1 MLLLVASSG
10 ITQFFQYLVNGFING
25 SGYGILGLSF
35 GLIVAV
41 TTRFHF
47 AWAICYALAGFFAAW
62 LQVHEALPAWGSCLV
77 GLAIAVLASAAIEL
91 SIYRPLAV
99 RSGSHA
105 VLAVFVVGFGL
116 TIFGENLIHL
126 AIPTSTG

>member
-1 MLLLVASSG
+1 VDGL
-10 ITQFFQYLVNGFING
+10 ITG

-47 AWAICYALAGFFAAW
+47 AWAICYAAAGFLAAW
-62 LQVHEALPAWGSCLV
+62 LQVHEGLPAWSACVV
-77 GLAIAVLASAAIEL
+77 GLSIAVLVSMLVEL
-91 SIYRPLAV
+91 IVYRPLAL

-105 VLAVFVVGFGL
+105 VLAVFVAGFGL
-116 TIFGENLIHL
+116 TIFGENLVHL
-126 AIPTSTG
+126 AFPTSSGIASENLT